1 MTMAG
6 LDKIAMCL
14 GTLCCGK
21 ICTRYI
27 KRIFKKCDVDFY
39 SNHLLIFKDCFLNL
53 KNLQALAA
61 A

>member
-1 MTMAG
+1 M
-6 LDKIAMCL
+6 LRIL
-14 GTLCCGK
+14 GSGK
-21 ICTRYI
+21 IFLAYI